1 MSTVGLTE
9 IGQII
14 RMIRKSR
21 GLRLEDLADENISPA
36 TISNVERGVAHVKQE
51 KVTYLFDKL
60 QISMDKLPEMILNQ
74 KEELKREK
82 FSLFAIESLR
92 DSGFPELALE
102 KVKQLELEDQHP
114 LAAYAYLIKGKCF
127 NSLEIWRRAERAF
140 LDAIR
145 LSQTSLGKHS
155 NIEAAAF
162 NGLALCSYSQNELEQ
177 AITYTNSGLH
187 AIVDDG
193 ERIHYRYV
201 LLQNKAMF
209 LEKMGRPVEALK
221 VVQDAWEY
229 IPEIKHVE
237 VLLGLYWLRAELLRK
252 TRDYDE
258 SIYYAME
265 GLELARLNHDNCRSC
280 DLWITLGSTYM
291 SLNRWSE
298 AETCFELALKQEG
311 KFSNHQVVSTAHAR
325 IGLLYIQKEQLELA
339 KDHIHKAIEKA
350 QETQDTLRLLYAL
363 TIMGHYYQKR
373 NNQTEAAAYFK
384 QSLNLARKYQYKNKE
399 QIALFKL
406 AQCLESPDQMDIIH
420 LLRSMDV
427 GIEQLE

>member
-1 MSTVGLTE
+1 
-9 IGQII
+9 
-14 RMIRKSR
+14 
-21 GLRLEDLADENISPA
+21 
-36 TISNVERGVAHVKQE
+36 
-51 KVTYLFDKL
+51 
-60 QISMDKLPEMILNQ
+60 
-74 KEELKREK
+74 
-82 FSLFAIESLR
+82 
-92 DSGFPELALE
+92 
-102 KVKQLELEDQHP
+102 
-114 LAAYAYLIKGKCF
+114 
-127 NSLEIWRRAERAF
+127 
-140 LDAIR
+140 
-145 LSQTSLGKHS
+145 
-155 NIEAAAF
+155 
-162 NGLALCSYSQNELEQ
+162 
-177 AITYTNSGLH
+177 
-187 AIVDDG
+187 
-193 ERIHYRYV
+193 
-201 LLQNKAMF
+201 MF